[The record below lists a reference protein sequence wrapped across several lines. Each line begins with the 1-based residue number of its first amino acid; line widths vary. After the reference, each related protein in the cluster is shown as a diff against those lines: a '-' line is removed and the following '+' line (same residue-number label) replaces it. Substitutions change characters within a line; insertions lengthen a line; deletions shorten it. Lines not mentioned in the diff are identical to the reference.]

1 MVHMQWKN
9 DLVAGSDR
17 FFSALGRAYWTD
29 ADPRGFAEGIL
40 ALVRREEKYA
50 KGHLEGWYGII
61 NNYETELL
69 STYITVPGP
78 KKCRVYMNSDPKKC
92 DKLREMIRTKEFGR

>member
-1 MVHMQWKN
+1 M
-9 DLVAGSDR
+9 
-17 FFSALGRAYWTD
+17 
-29 ADPRGFAEGIL
+29 

-50 KGHLEGWYGII
+50 KGHLEGWCGII

-69 STYITVPGP
+69 STYITVPGR
-78 KKCRVYMNSDPKKC
+78 KKCRVYTVSGRKKCEVYTILGPKKCRGYMDSDPKKCRGYMDSDPKKC

>member
-1 MVHMQWKN
+1 M
-9 DLVAGSDR
+9 
-17 FFSALGRAYWTD
+17 
-29 ADPRGFAEGIL
+29 

-50 KGHLEGWYGII
+50 KGHLEGWCGII

-69 STYITVPGP
+69 STYITVPGR
-78 KKCRVYMNSDPKKC
+78 KKCRVYTVSGRKKCEVYTILGPKKCRGYMDSDPKKC

>member
-1 MVHMQWKN
+1 M
-9 DLVAGSDR
+9 
-17 FFSALGRAYWTD
+17 
-29 ADPRGFAEGIL
+29 

-50 KGHLEGWYGII
+50 KGHLEARYGII

-69 STYITVPGP
+69 STYIMMSGRKKCRVYTVSGRKKCEVYTILGP

>member
-1 MVHMQWKN
+1 M
-9 DLVAGSDR
+9 
-17 FFSALGRAYWTD
+17 
-29 ADPRGFAEGIL
+29 

-50 KGHLEGWYGII
+50 KGHLEARYGII

-78 KKCRVYMNSDPKKC
+78 KKCRGYMDSDPKKC

>member
-1 MVHMQWKN
+1 M
-9 DLVAGSDR
+9 
-17 FFSALGRAYWTD
+17 
-29 ADPRGFAEGIL
+29 
-40 ALVRREEKYA
+40 ALVRRKGKYA
-50 KGHLEGWYGII
+50 KGHLEGRYGII

-69 STYITVPGP
+69 STYITVPGS